1 MLFFRSKTNINNDY
15 YICGDKLVEINRYH
29 DFGMVFQTNLL
40 FCSHIEYICSKAL
53 RSLGF
58 LIRSMKEFNNE
69 LCLKTFTPLWLD
81 QY

>member
-1 MLFFRSKTNINNDY
+1 MSFFRSKNIMTTFY
-15 YICGDKLVEINRYH
+15 VCGDKLFEINRYH
-29 DFGMVFQTNLL
+29 DLGVVFQPNLL